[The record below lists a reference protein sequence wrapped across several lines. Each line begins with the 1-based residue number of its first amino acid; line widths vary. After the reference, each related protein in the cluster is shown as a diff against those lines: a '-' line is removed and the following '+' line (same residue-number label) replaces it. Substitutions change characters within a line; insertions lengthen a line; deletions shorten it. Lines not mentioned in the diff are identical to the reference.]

1 MAGAPY
7 AVGQVVTGIDNL
19 FSKQTGEDGDL
30 LIGAQGGVGTG
41 HQIGRQQSVRYFYKV
56 YQLAFPFQ
64 LRRAVRR
71 RGSRCG
77 LFVEPAL
84 AARQSIGGCRV
95 RRAGFLQN
103 IGQIGEIGV
112 QVHARLPGV
121 FPQVRLHFEQGFR
134 RYLRGES
141 RGETG
146 MVEQRLASLPG
157 ALR

>member
-7 AVGQVVTGIDNL
+7 AAGQVVTGIDNL
-19 FSKQTGEDGDL
+19 SSKHTGEGGDL
-30 LIGAQGGVGTG
+30 LIGTQGGIGTG
-41 HQIGRQQSVRYFYKV
+41 QEVGRLQGVRYFQQV
-56 YQLAFPFQ
+56 YQAAFPFQ
-64 LRRAVRR
+64 SRRAVRR

-95 RRAGFLQN
+95 RRAGFLQD

-146 MVEQRLASLPG
+146 VVEQRLARLPG